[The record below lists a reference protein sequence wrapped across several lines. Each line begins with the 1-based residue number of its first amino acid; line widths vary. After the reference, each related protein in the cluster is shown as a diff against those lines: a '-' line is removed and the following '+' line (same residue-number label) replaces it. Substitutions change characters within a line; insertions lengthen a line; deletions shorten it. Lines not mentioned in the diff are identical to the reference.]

1 MNIHEYQAKEIL
13 KKFGAK
19 IPNGVV
25 IFSLNEIDKNF
36 KKLRSNKI
44 VLKAQ
49 IHAGG
54 RGKAGGIKIVNNI
67 DDLKAEA
74 KILFGKK
81 LITHQTGLK
90 GKEVKRLYLE
100 EPCDVEKEFY
110 LSCLIDRSTSKIAFI
125 SSAVGGV
132 NIEEIAKNKPDKITT
147 VKINLNNIISEENI
161 EKIIKTFDLPK
172 ILKKQASDLIQSIY
186 KILVEKDANLIEIN
200 PLVLTKDNNLLCLDA
215 KISFDDNA
223 LYKHP
228 DILSLKDSNEED
240 PLETEASKFGLS
252 YIKLDGEIGCMVN
265 GAGLAMATMDII
277 KLYGSEPANVLD
289 VGGGASKEK
298 VSAALKIILLD
309 KNVKGI
315 LINIFG
321 GIMRCDVL
329 AQGVV
334 EAAKEINLSLPT
346 VVRLAGT
353 NVELGK
359 EILKKSNLKIISAS
373 DLSDAAKKI
382 VEATK

>member
-67 DDLKAEA
+67 DDLKTEA

-110 LSCLIDRSTSKIAFI
+110 SHPI
-125 SSAVGGV
+125 
-132 NIEEIAKNKPDKITT
+132 
-147 VKINLNNIISEENI
+147 
-161 EKIIKTFDLPK
+161 IIKSSNVIRGVDSSL
-172 ILKKQASDLIQSIY
+172 QA
-186 KILVEKDANLIEIN
+186 V
-200 PLVLTKDNNLLCLDA
+200 
-215 KISFDDNA
+215 
-223 LYKHP
+223 
-228 DILSLKDSNEED
+228 
-240 PLETEASKFGLS
+240 
-252 YIKLDGEIGCMVN
+252 
-265 GAGLAMATMDII
+265 
-277 KLYGSEPANVLD
+277 
-289 VGGGASKEK
+289 
-298 VSAALKIILLD
+298 VSAP
-309 KNVKGI
+309 
-315 LINIFG
+315 
-321 GIMRCDVL
+321 C
-329 AQGVV
+329 
-334 EAAKEINLSLPT
+334 T
-346 VVRLAGT
+346 
-353 NVELGK
+353 GK
-359 EILKKSNLKIISAS
+359 AR
-373 DLSDAAKKI
+373 
-382 VEATK
+382 

>member
-67 DDLKAEA
+67 DDLKTEA

-172 ILKKQASDLIQSIY
+172 IL
-186 KILVEKDANLIEIN
+186 
-200 PLVLTKDNNLLCLDA
+200 
-215 KISFDDNA
+215 
-223 LYKHP
+223 
-228 DILSLKDSNEED
+228 
-240 PLETEASKFGLS
+240 
-252 YIKLDGEIGCMVN
+252 
-265 GAGLAMATMDII
+265 
-277 KLYGSEPANVLD
+277 
-289 VGGGASKEK
+289 
-298 VSAALKIILLD
+298 
-309 KNVKGI
+309 
-315 LINIFG
+315 
-321 GIMRCDVL
+321 
-329 AQGVV
+329 
-334 EAAKEINLSLPT
+334 
-346 VVRLAGT
+346 
-353 NVELGK
+353 
-359 EILKKSNLKIISAS
+359 ILKLH
-373 DLSDAAKKI
+373 
-382 VEATK
+382 TKQ